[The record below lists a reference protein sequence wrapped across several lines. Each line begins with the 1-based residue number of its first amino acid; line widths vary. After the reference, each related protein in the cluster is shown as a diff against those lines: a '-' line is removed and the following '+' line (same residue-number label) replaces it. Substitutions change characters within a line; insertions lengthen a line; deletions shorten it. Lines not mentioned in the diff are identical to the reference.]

1 MKKSGGRKPR
11 TALGQFLFVI
21 VENLH
26 LAAAKECC
34 AVVSVGKSFLAT
46 AKEKNVIH
54 CLANFALLSV
64 SLFNVVAA
72 AAESPGSFLCYYTK
86 IELGQKQKRE
96 NVRARVYENFCRRS
110 HLSAN

>member
-1 MKKSGGRKPR
+1 
-11 TALGQFLFVI
+11 
-21 VENLH
+21 
-26 LAAAKECC
+26 
-34 AVVSVGKSFLAT
+34 
-46 AKEKNVIH
+46 VIH

-72 AAESPGSFLCYYTK
+72 TAAESPGSFLYYYTK

-96 NVRARVYENFCRRS
+96 NVRARVYENFCQRS